1 MHISNLQLVLMAEF
15 GQQQMTGYDLAKRL
29 PAKGWKAS
37 HQQIYR
43 ELAKLETF
51 GFLSLEVV
59 LQSGKPDKKLY
70 QLTEMGK
77 QKLTD
82 ALDVEPS
89 ISRVQ
94 DETLAH
100 LFLANAYYFEQLEV
114 QLTQALD
121 SVQEQLAEKMA
132 QQEQLSVLAITREC
146 DRLKTELNWVAV
158 VLQNIGSEVNSKAA

>member
-1 MHISNLQLVLMAEF
+1 MHISNLQLVLMAEV

-51 GFLSLEVV
+51 GLLSLEVV

-70 QLTEMGK
+70 QLTELGK
-77 QKLTD
+77 QKLTE

-89 ISRVQ
+89 IARIQ

-114 QLTQALD
+114 QLTQA
-121 SVQEQLAEKMA
+121 VEIA
-132 QQEQLSVLAITREC
+132 VREC
-146 DRLKTELNWVAV
+146 KTKMQEDRWASLALNRDCERLMAELNWVTN
-158 VLQNIGSEVNSKAA
+158 VLNTIKSDEQTKAA